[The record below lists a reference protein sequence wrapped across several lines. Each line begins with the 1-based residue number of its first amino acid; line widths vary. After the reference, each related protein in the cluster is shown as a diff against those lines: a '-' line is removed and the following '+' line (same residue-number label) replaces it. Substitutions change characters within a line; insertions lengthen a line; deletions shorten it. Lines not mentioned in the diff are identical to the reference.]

1 MILYCII
8 CYLIMLG
15 VVLGANDK
23 DDRFEYGWALVLFAP
38 LLLPMFIG
46 IELEKITRKR

>member
-15 VVLGANDK
+15 VVLGAKDK
-23 DDRFEYGWALVLFAP
+23 DDCFEYQWALVLFAP
-38 LLLPMFIG
+38 LLLPIFIG
-46 IELEKITRKR
+46 VELEKISRKR